1 MKMLLLT
8 SSICLLSCLSIRAQ
22 QTYAIQD
29 TTYKQAVEAALTA
42 LKQGN
47 CKTCLDQY
55 KRAFNLSQK
64 SALSTLR
71 AAVCAYQCGQSEQ
84 AHTYI
89 QKATVLDWWACEDV
103 CKNKTDYPE
112 FDPLRTDPLR
122 AIVRVEIDK
131 QKIAIGRNLGL
142 ERELEQI
149 LYADQYPRLRVDTI
163 AKQYGYNSSV
173 VQSINTEM
181 RKADSINVIKIERIL
196 DKYGYPGKKLV
207 GDKQSITAWLVI
219 QHAPLALQEKYL
231 PMMEAA
237 AAIGELDKSSLALLI
252 DRIRIRKGKKQL
264 YGSQVH
270 INSAG
275 KPDRFEDIDDE
286 ANVNKR
292 RLSMGLQ
299 PLEEYAK
306 HWGIEYIL
314 PKQ

>member
-1 MKMLLLT
+1 MKALLI
-8 SSICLLSCLSIRAQ
+8 SFFFVLSYSGIYAQ
-22 QTYAIQD
+22 QKYASQD
-29 TTYKQAVEAALTA
+29 TTYKQAVETALAA

-47 CKTCLDQY
+47 CEICLSQY
-55 KRAFNLSQK
+55 KRAFALSQK

-84 AHTYI
+84 AHIYI
-89 QKATVLDWWACEDV
+89 QKATALDWWICEDV

-112 FDPLRTDPLR
+112 FNSLRTDPLR
-122 AIVRVEIDK
+122 TVVQVEIDK
-131 QKIAIGRNLGL
+131 QKIAIGRNPVL

-149 LYADQYPRLRVDTI
+149 FYADNQPRLRADTI
-163 AKQYGYNSSV
+163 AKQYGYNSSG

-252 DRIRIRKGKKQL
+252 DRIRIRKGQKQL

-270 INSAG
+270 IGSTG
-275 KPDRFEDIDDE
+275 KPDRFEDIEDE

-292 RLSMGLQ
+292 RLTMGLP

-306 HWGIEYIL
+306 HWGIEHTL